1 MADGR
6 SGDGALHAATAAAVA
21 TAAGGGSLWPDG
33 DRVSTDSVV
42 EEVIAS
48 DLLAGPGMRAILV
61 VHDGRIVAERY
72 AEGFG
77 PATRQLGRFNEGSGA
92 LSDLARMLYLEADMA
107 AFASAQPLAHPIG
120 TVWSYSSGSGRDSVA
135 DFSGRSRLRAPPIV
149 RTAGHDHR
157 RDGDRRTWHA
167 GRFVVPVCDF
177 ARLGTVWC
185 GAGRWLV
192 SPPMRSTYPA
202 TTGR

>member
-1 MADGR
+1 MFGVIGDGLAVFRPDTGCTVMADGR

-77 PATRQLGRFNEGSGA
+77 PATRQLG
-92 LSDLARMLYLEADMA
+92 
-107 AFASAQPLAHPIG
+107 
-120 TVWSYSSGSGRDSVA
+120 WSMTKSV
-135 DFSGRSRLRAPPIV
+135 
-149 RTAGHDHR
+149 TAGLIGILVKDGRLDLSRPVGPALHWPE
-157 RDGDRRTWHA
+157 RDACAVITIADL
-167 GRFVVPVCDF
+167 VPVCDA

-185 GAGRWLV
+185 GAGRWLI
-192 SPPMRSTYPA
+192 SPPMRSTCPA
-202 TTGR
+202 TTGRRSPSSLRSSW